1 MTQGVYRTPRC
12 ALKSKKDTGLSV
24 AAGSIQGAEFGSP
37 FERDMSNYL
46 RGYDLP
52 VLNEV
57 AHRLRF
63 YDWSACK
70 AVLIGSIPGR
80 HKGPDLKKWGML
92 RLAQVLQDYVQ
103 LPEQCCQESS
113 VVIQVR
119 NKEKDE
125 SVCKESA

>member
-12 ALKSKKDTGLSV
+12 TLKSKKDAGFSV

-119 NKEKDE
+119 SGE
-125 SVCKESA
+125 VYVGG